1 MTPSLNRAA
10 PNVDAFE
17 AGQGRVPGRTAD
29 SQRILAG
36 ERFDAKSRSESARLR
51 RAAAA
56 FLRALVSPEVRA

>member
-1 MTPSLNRAA
+1 MAPQNRAA

-29 SQRILAG
+29 GEPIVTG
-36 ERFDAKSRSESARLR
+36 ERLDAKSRSEAARLR

-56 FLRALVSPEVRA
+56 FLRGIVSPEVRR